1 MSFLQVT
8 LKEAC
13 SDQQIF
19 LPPAGIEPGTSSTRS
34 QCANHSATSLPP
46 FKLRIS
52 ESVCLFKVTGEYLEK
67 RSCLQSISVHHDDS
81 YCVNPKYFEPR
92 SVSVFSENGKVIST
106 ELCHAK
112 RR

>member
-34 QCANHSATSLPP
+34 QCTNHSATSLPP

-52 ESVCLFKVTGEYLEK
+52 ESVCLFKVTGALSIWKSEVVYLVFFLYI
-67 RSCLQSISVHHDDS
+67 SDCL
-81 YCVNPKYFEPR
+81 
-92 SVSVFSENGKVIST
+92 SVFSNAFYVF
-106 ELCHAK
+106 
-112 RR
+112 

>member
-13 SDQQIF
+13 WDQQIF
-19 LPPAGIEPGTSSTRS
+19 LPPAGIEPGTLSTRS

-52 ESVCLFKVTGEYLEK
+52 ESVCLFKKTGEYLEK
-67 RSCLQSISVHHDDS
+67 RSYLVFFLYISDCL
-81 YCVNPKYFEPR
+81 
-92 SVSVFSENGKVIST
+92 SVFLMLSMYSRHVFLIV
-106 ELCHAK
+106 
-112 RR
+112 

>member
-1 MSFLQVT
+1 MTVPAQGPPVNVPIRRTAHCIMSFLQVT

-19 LPPAGIEPGTSSTRS
+19 LPPAGIEPGTLSTRS

-52 ESVCLFKVTGEYLEK
+52 ESVCLFKVTGDYLEK
-67 RSCLQSISVHHDDS
+67 RSCLS
-81 YCVNPKYFEPR
+81 C
-92 SVSVFSENGKVIST
+92 VFS
-106 ELCHAK
+106 LH
-112 RR
+112 